1 MGTLSSIRKVCCVL
15 AILLAA
21 LLANTC
27 FSGPAQGANFATHGG
42 LAENTL
48 DNDFFVAGAMLADL
62 DKFLPPGAPQTD
74 SHSFA
79 NGLIDRARPGSND
92 VKYFA
97 MGWYEHLDQDSEFL
111 NSVLAIQSV
120 HPEYSTN
127 DIRLG
132 FDYLTMQSHPTDV
145 NVTFIMDH
153 TEILD
158 AIRGGLTNIT
168 NEQIRQAI
176 WDYVFSESFEAPG
189 LLLQIKGA
197 EIYATLYPERVAEMV
212 DEYNSYFDRV
222 TADYYNPFFW
232 LFTVDIVDRAIL
244 DLDIHIAPFLG
255 MSIKQ
260 LDPVTLEKAP

>member
-1 MGTLSSIRKVCCVL
+1 MGKLPIIEKIGYVL
-15 AILLAA
+15 AILLAVFI
-21 LLANTC
+21 TSSC
-27 FSGPAQGANFATHGG
+27 CSTSVEGANFATHGG

-62 DKFLPPGAPQTD
+62 DKFLPPGVPQTD
-74 SHSFA
+74 SPSFA
-79 NGLIDRARPGSND
+79 NGMIDRARSGSND

-97 MGWYEHLDQDSEFL
+97 TGWYEHLDQDSEFS

-120 HPEYSTN
+120 HPEYIQN

-132 FDYLTMQSHPTDV
+132 FDYLTMTSHPTDV

-158 AIRGGLTNIT
+158 AIRAGLTNIT

-176 WDYVFSESFEAPG
+176 WDYVFSESIEKPG
-189 LLLQIKGA
+189 LLVQMKGA
-197 EIYATLYPERVAEMV
+197 EIYAILYPERIAAMV

-222 TADYYNPFFW
+222 TADYYNPFWGMFA
-232 LFTVDIVDRAIL
+232 F
-244 DLDIHIAPFLG
+244 DLDWAYADIGVRFAPFFR
-255 MSIKQ
+255 
-260 LDPVTLEKAP
+260 VTLVDHGSAEIDEP